1 MDPLLVASSPYLQ
14 EQHEFHPSSSTS
26 ASFDIAHS
34 ESPYLVD
41 SFAFDQDY
49 PQDGGHFPHTPSYN
63 GSYQNSPYSVL
74 SDLPTFDTNDGP
86 DSLALFDDN
95 PSGISITEEYDPS
108 EYDVPNGSGLIS
120 FDDNFMSAVDSGSH
134 QVSVSITPP
143 AHETSPSPYDHPS
156 PASSNGAEDDRRSH
170 GSSASSYMHPNSPPL
185 NDFTQ
190 NFESMHFESPSWST
204 SQLPGDRRSPPSQQK
219 AHSPPQL
226 VIPDLSSPATTVHDE
241 PPTINAP
248 EGDGMPA
255 GPQLHIVPATP
266 ISGGGGVAQ
275 NVPFLTQGLCCFTA
289 LSLPSTCNRCLP
301 PLRCARCWTLSQSRR
316 YGASPEPHPG
326 LCVTPLSHLAVSRS
340 LVGSAGRPNLLS
352 IVDRRIRSRRHQAG
366 YKHGLYLAV

>member
-1 MDPLLVASSPYLQ
+1 MDPLLVTSSPFIR
-14 EQHEFHPSSSTS
+14 EQPDFHPSSSTS
-26 ASFDIAHS
+26 ATFDINHS

-41 SFAFDQDY
+41 SYAFDQDY
-49 PQDGGHFPHTPSYN
+49 PQDSGHFPHTPSYN

-74 SDLPTFDTNDGP
+74 SDLPNFDNADGP

-108 EYDVPNGSGLIS
+108 EFDVPNGSGLIT
-120 FDDNFMSAVDSGSH
+120 FDEHFMSTDA

-143 AHETSPSPYDHPS
+143 SYDNAPSPYDHAS
-156 PASSNGAEDDRRSH
+156 PASSNGADDDRSRA
-170 GSSASSYMHPNSPPL
+170 SSSSSYMPPNSPPL

-204 SQLPGDRRSPPSQQK
+204 SQLPQDRRSPPANQK

-226 VIPDLSSPATTVHDE
+226 VIPDISSPATTVHDE
-241 PPTINAP
+241 PPTIIAP

-266 ISGGGGVAQ
+266 ISGGGGVTQ
-275 NVPFLTQGLCCFTA
+275 TVPFLQQGPYQSLFLLGPSLFCVLFSCFVPV
-289 LSLPSTCNRCLP
+289 L
-301 PLRCARCWTLSQSRR
+301 LRT
-316 YGASPEPHPG
+316 
-326 LCVTPLSHLAVSRS
+326 
-340 LVGSAGRPNLLS
+340 
-352 IVDRRIRSRRHQAG
+352 RSRA
-366 YKHGLYLAV
+366 